1 MKIPQY
7 CSVCKAEYEMDVVPT
22 GDDDGVLWL
31 QCPVCKGYLPK
42 VKSSVALD
50 DAATEHDAA
59 ASDTPEP
66 DTSADETTAARA
78 TASPGEAEP
87 AASSMSDAEPVDL
100 DAITASLPDVDAHS
114 DDEPASKKAKDDDE
128 SVDDPDEGLEL
139 LEAADVSTAVSY
151 RPWQTYEIGDILH
164 HLAWD
169 DHGVV
174 LDKEQLPGNRRV
186 LKVRFAEAGLVRLIE
201 DDGSRPA

>member
-7 CSVCKAEYEMDVVPT
+7 CSVCKAEYEMDIVPT
-22 GDDDGVLWL
+22 ADDDGVLWL

-42 VKSSVALD
+42 VKSSLKLD
-50 DAATEHDAA
+50 DAAGAADAGPA
-59 ASDTPEP
+59 
-66 DTSADETTAARA
+66 ADEAEQEVPTPPPEDETP
-78 TASPGEAEP
+78 SEVEAEP
-87 AASSMSDAEPVDL
+87 EPETPTEPVVEEAVDVDL
-100 DAITASLPDVDAHS
+100 DAMAATAPDVEA
-114 DDEPASKKAKDDDE
+114 DETPDE
-128 SVDDPDEGLEL
+128 AEPVDDPDEGLEL
-139 LEAADVSTAVSY
+139 LETADVSTAVPY
-151 RPWQTYEIGDILH
+151 RPWKVYEIGDVLH